1 MTSPTIPAPAGVRLP
16 AGSAARPRPAR
27 PRPRLVP
34 VLVVLALLAG
44 VVARF
49 AAPSALWLDEAQS
62 VAIARLPLPE
72 LFQGLREDGSPPLYY
87 LLLHGWI
94 GLFGTGTASVRSL
107 SGVLSV
113 LTLPLAWWLTRRTCG
128 RRVALAVTL
137 LLASSPL
144 AIRYAS
150 ETRMYSLL
158 LLLAVV
164 LAAAVRLVVRRPGP
178 WPVAALAGATGA
190 LLLTHLWAF
199 HLVAVVAILALVAL
213 RHHRREA
220 LRVLAGLVGG
230 FVLFLPWVPSFLV
243 QLRHTGTPWSG
254 QQGLSSLPAALGAWD
269 GGSGVQAWL
278 FGLLLVLLAVVGT
291 FAVAT
296 PRGPRARIELA
307 LPVPWR
313 RAVLVAGSLGTLVVA
328 AIASAVTAS
337 GVAGRYTTVALP
349 AFLVLV
355 ALGVRALPTA
365 RSRGVALFVL
375 VGFGLGCAVPSLAQP
390 RSQAPQIAAGLRAA
404 APGDLV
410 VFCPDQLGPSVAR
423 VAPAGLQ
430 LVVYPDLGP
439 ADRVDWTDY
448 AERNDSRT
456 PDAVAEDV
464 LARSAGRAVWV
475 VTGSGYRVPS
485 DTTCRSFVAA
495 ITAVRGTPTL
505 VVGRSTSYY
514 EGDRLQVFSP
524 AP

>member
-1 MTSPTIPAPAGVRLP
+1 MTSPTIPAPAGETLP
-16 AGSAARPRPAR
+16 AGPEAHPRAARPRS
-27 PRPRLVP
+27 RLVP
-34 VLVVLALLAG
+34 VLVALALLAG

-62 VAIARLPLPE
+62 VAIARLPLPD
-72 LFQGLREDGSPPLYY
+72 LFQALREDGSPPLYY

-94 GLFGTGTASVRSL
+94 GLFGTSTAAVRAL
-107 SGVLSV
+107 SGVISV
-113 LTLPLAWWLTRRTCG
+113 LTLPLAYRTARRLSG
-128 RRVALAVTL
+128 RRVALAVLL

-150 ETRMYSLL
+150 ETRMYALL
-158 LLLAVV
+158 LLLTVL

-178 WPVAALAGATGA
+178 LPVLGLAVVTGL

-199 HLVAVVAILALVAL
+199 HLVAVVALLALVGL
-213 RHHRREA
+213 RRSRAVA
-220 LRVLAGLVGG
+220 LRVLAGVVGG
-230 FVLFLPWVPSFLV
+230 FVLFLPWLPSFLV
-243 QLRHTGTPWSG
+243 QLAHTGTPWSG
-254 QQGLSSLPAALGAWD
+254 QQGLSSLPVALGGWD
-269 GGSGVQAWL
+269 GGSGVQSWL
-278 FGLLLVLLAVVGT
+278 FGLLLVLLAVVGA
-291 FAVAT
+291 FGVAV
-296 PRGPRARIELA
+296 PHGPGTRIQLA
-307 LPVPWR
+307 LTLPWR

-328 AIASAVTAS
+328 AIVSAVTAS
-337 GVAGRYTTVALP
+337 GVSARYTTVALP

-355 ALGVRALPTA
+355 ALGLSRLPTT

-390 RSQAPQIAAGLRAA
+390 RSEAPQIAAGLRAA
-404 APGDLV
+404 APGDVV
-410 VFCPDQLGPSVAR
+410 VFCPDQLGPSVSR

-430 LVVYPDLGP
+430 LVVYPDLAP

-456 PDAVAEDV
+456 PDGVAAQV
-464 LARSAGRAVWV
+464 LARSSGRAVWV

-485 DTTCRSFVAA
+485 DATCHQFVGALAA
-495 ITAVRGTPTL
+495 SRGTPTL
-505 VVGRSTSYY
+505 VVGRSTRYY
-514 EGDRLQVFSP
+514 EGARLQVFSP